1 MFEVRADIIQVNLEL
16 FSLVQN
22 SPEVRLYLFTV
33 EFQLLTQLS
42 RVRDSNK
49 GLRVIFMQLHDLFV
63 PVAKTFQAVFV

>member
-49 GLRVIFMQLHDLFV
+49 GSRVISMQLHDLFV
-63 PVAKTFQAVFV
+63 PVAKTFQAGFV